1 MRRASQAQHGGG
13 RGRGR
18 PRNKKADGHLL
29 QGQVH
34 RHQDCAER
42 SPGTGDMGTPGVWE
56 EKKDEYISLDYCA
69 RLGSLDSSLGRLMV
83 EEGLE
88 ETRS

>member
-1 MRRASQAQHGGG
+1 
-13 RGRGR
+13 
-18 PRNKKADGHLL
+18 
-29 QGQVH
+29 
-34 RHQDCAER
+34 
-42 SPGTGDMGTPGVWE
+42 MGTPGVWE

-88 ETRS
+88 ETRSWRKFVMTGV

>member
-1 MRRASQAQHGGG
+1 MPISKQIKYPLIISFLSLEKTTG
-13 RGRGR
+13 RGY
-18 PRNKKADGHLL
+18 N
-29 QGQVH
+29 
-34 RHQDCAER
+34 
-42 SPGTGDMGTPGVWE
+42 TGKEKLNGWE

>member
-1 MRRASQAQHGGG
+1 
-13 RGRGR
+13 
-18 PRNKKADGHLL
+18 
-29 QGQVH
+29 
-34 RHQDCAER
+34 
-42 SPGTGDMGTPGVWE
+42 MGTPGVWE